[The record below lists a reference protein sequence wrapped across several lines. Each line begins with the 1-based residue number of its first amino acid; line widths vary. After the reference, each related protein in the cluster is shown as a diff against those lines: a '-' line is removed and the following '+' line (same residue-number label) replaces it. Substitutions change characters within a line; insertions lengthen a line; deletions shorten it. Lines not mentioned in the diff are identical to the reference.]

1 MMNYIKELKKV
12 VNAIDKK
19 ERERATLQ
27 AKLKR
32 YDADIAKLQKELRE
46 LLKTQN
52 SDNNKINNIPII

>member
-1 MMNYIKELKKV
+1 MNYIKELKKV